1 MMVNKK
7 CTGGHIVGVRSKV
20 EGLAPILSL
29 VKLLSWPSTHYC
41 RYYISCKH
49 DIHTLS
55 INKDLTL
62 EEMLSLAA
70 LISASTENGTISETH
85 QAAQCSHSAV

>member
-1 MMVNKK
+1 M
-7 CTGGHIVGVRSKV
+7 TY
-20 EGLAPILSL
+20 ILF
-29 VKLLSWPSTHYC
+29 LST
-41 RYYISCKH
+41 K
-49 DIHTLS
+49 
-55 INKDLTL
+55 TL